1 MTGRSYILGV
11 DDEPT
16 NRIILE
22 EVFEDE
28 HELVCVETGQQ
39 CIDSVM
45 ARKPDIILLDV
56 NMPGMSGLEACRIL
70 RANPENN
77 DIPIIFVSA
86 LASPEERLAGYE
98 AGADDYITKPFVT
111 EELKA
116 KVDLTLKQHAAK
128 SQLQESSSYA
138 MKTAMTAMTSA
149 SELGLSIRFL
159 QESFDCH
166 SLPDLAS
173 KAFEYTNQYGVEAS
187 LIMHQDNQSISLF
200 SDNIERPLETSA
212 LEQLQSKGRIYTL
225 GNKVIFNGENASML
239 VRDLPVDDEDKI
251 GRLRDHLAVLLD
263 GIDSRIKAIETTRVL
278 EDKKQAL
285 AEAIEVTR
293 NEIIEIDKVNRVQQS
308 GVNQEISNIAKSIE
322 AGFVSLGLTEEQEQK
337 LIDIV
342 ECAEANTDELYNK
355 GIEIDQRFQNIIEK
369 LKNAL

>member
-1 MTGRSYILGV
+1 MTERSYILGV

-22 EVFEDE
+22 EVFEDDY
-28 HELVCVETGQQ
+28 ELVCVETGQQ
-39 CIDSVM
+39 CIDSVK

-56 NMPGMSGLEACRIL
+56 NMPEMNGLDACRAL
-70 RANPENN
+70 RSDPENK

-116 KVDLTLKQHAAK
+116 KVDLTLKQHSSK
-128 SQLQESSSYA
+128 SELQESSSYA

-159 QESFDCH
+159 QESFDCNT
-166 SLPDLAS
+166 LQQLAN

-187 LIMHQDNQSISLF
+187 LIMHQDNTSITLF
-200 SDNIERPLETSA
+200 SDNIERPLEVSA

-239 VRDLPVDDEDKI
+239 VRDLPVDDEEKI

-278 EDKKQAL
+278 ENKKLAL
-285 AEAIEVTR
+285 AEAIEITR
-293 NEIIEIDKVNRVQQS
+293 NEIIEIDKINRVQQS
-308 GVNQEISNIAKSIE
+308 GVNQEISNIAKNIE
-322 AGFVSLGLTEEQEQK
+322 AGFVTLGLTDEQEQK

-342 ECAEANTDELYNK
+342 EQAESNTDQLYKK
-355 GIEIDQRFQNIIEK
+355 GVEIDERFKNIIEN